1 MTVQTA
7 PAHRPA
13 SRQVK
18 SPLAAHSHGTTVIA
32 RTQIDTPGT
41 LKSPRDAS
49 IADFSDYLRTTN
61 NRNGRPYE
69 DATVENYVFA
79 ARALNRWMT
88 AEGIDG
94 DFTVADTA
102 MLNRFLRDY
111 FRQHGQ
117 GGTHSQQRNMRHLF
131 SYLAR
136 ETGHPHPYTDALH
149 RYSEQK
155 QRRPAT
161 LSADFI
167 QDLLEVTG
175 NGRARDFEGARDH
188 AMIRILTE
196 GIRRGELLGMTM
208 SALPDDLIRNPVIRV
223 VPLKGARASGQGR
236 LVLLTPSSARA
247 FAVYLRVRRSHR
259 FADSDWVW
267 LGTRN
272 RGQFSTTG
280 IRKMLIRRAA
290 EAGYGQVT
298 PHQFRHT
305 FSHDWLVAGGSE
317 GDLMRLNGWKT
328 RAMIDRYTEDVA
340 DQRALQAKRRRGD
353 LY

>member
-1 MTVQTA
+1 MWRTGHDRPDSPPSTGQPPGEEPPCRA
-7 PAHRPA
+7 QSRDHHRRA
-13 SRQVK
+13 D
-18 SPLAAHSHGTTVIA
+18 ADGHA
-32 RTQIDTPGT
+32 RHVEVA
-41 LKSPRDAS
+41 RAAS
-49 IADFSDYLRTTN
+49 IAEFCDYLRTTN

-69 DATVENYVFA
+69 EATGGETDVFA
-79 ARALNRWMT
+79 ARALDPWMT

-111 FRQHGQ
+111 FRQRGQ

-131 SYLAR
+131 SYLAW
-136 ETGHPHPYTDALH
+136 EEGHPHPYTDALH

-167 QDLLEVTG
+167 KDLIGVTG

-196 GIRRGELLGMTM
+196 GIRRGELLGMAM

-223 VPLKGARASGQGR
+223 VPLKGARAFGQGR

-247 FAVYLRVRRSHR
+247 FAAYLRVRRNHR

-290 EAGYGQVT
+290 EAGYGQGDPGTSSGT
-298 PHQFRHT
+298 PSATTGSSPAARRVISCAST
-305 FSHDWLVAGGSE
+305 AGKPGP
-317 GDLMRLNGWKT
+317 
-328 RAMIDRYTEDVA
+328 
-340 DQRALQAKRRRGD
+340 
-353 LY
+353 

>member
-1 MTVQTA
+1 
-7 PAHRPA
+7 
-13 SRQVK
+13 
-18 SPLAAHSHGTTVIA
+18 
-32 RTQIDTPGT
+32 
-41 LKSPRDAS
+41 
-49 IADFSDYLRTTN
+49 
-61 NRNGRPYE
+61 
-69 DATVENYVFA
+69 
-79 ARALNRWMT
+79 
-88 AEGIDG
+88 
-94 DFTVADTA
+94 
-102 MLNRFLRDY
+102 
-111 FRQHGQ
+111 
-117 GGTHSQQRNMRHLF
+117 MRHLF
-131 SYLAR
+131 SYLSR
-136 ETGHPHPYTDALH
+136 ELGHPHPYTDALH

-196 GIRRGELLGMTM
+196 GIRRGELLGLTM

-247 FAVYLRVRRSHR
+247 FAVYQRVRRSRR

-305 FSHDWLVAGGSE
+305 FSHDWQMGRIASGASFGRPGEHALPAP
-317 GDLMRLNGWKT
+317 
-328 RAMIDRYTEDVA
+328 
-340 DQRALQAKRRRGD
+340 QRAALQCAPRAGASDGCGD
-353 LY
+353 QGLHGPPGSDATMMQLMTLR